1 VIWASQVLEKM
12 VQTGKATKAEITDAA
27 KSARAE
33 CVMLNKG
40 PFVAETVATLS
51 NILQKMEGHT
61 SKKKSVMRA
70 LKVSQKNMDRLG
82 MNILTHL

>member
-1 VIWASQVLEKM
+1 
-12 VQTGKATKAEITDAA
+12 
-27 KSARAE
+27 
-33 CVMLNKG
+33 
-40 PFVAETVATLS
+40 
-51 NILQKMEGHT
+51 MEGHT